1 MGTLATIGAYLFN
14 IIAFWWN
21 IISAFIEFFVNVWKN
36 PEYAIKAFIVNIINA
51 FLNFFM
57 AIVQGNGAAIGV
69 IVGAW
74 YAFCQIIHNI
84 VAAVYNFFASGVEAI
99 VNGWNQGVYTI
110 QNAIYNI
117 EDAALNV
124 AQGAANSFDAAASAI
139 ANVFVG
145 AANTAISAIN
155 SIVDVLNKIPGITI
169 GSVSKLSTASYHG
182 AGNAVASVRSN
193 VSRPTAPTT
202 FSINKMDIGSVSDAY
217 NAGNQAGQDFA
228 SGFESTVAD
237 IQNGMQSW
245 LGDKP
250 ENYWEAQKLD
260 SINLGDAWN
269 AGYNFGAGVEDKL
282 SNFDL
287 NSLTDLGNTE
297 NLLNDIAGSGGDTA
311 DNTGKMADALDCTD
325 EELKYLRDIAERDAI
340 NRFTTAEIHVDMTNN
355 NTVNSDVDLDGM
367 IDYLASGVQEAM
379 EVAAEGVHV

>member
-1 MGTLATIGAYLFN
+1 MMEQGATFAATAAQYGFNAALYACPLTWIILAIIAIIALFYVVIAVINKVCDTQISATGIIMGTLATIGAYLFN

-124 AQGAANSFDAAASAI
+124 AQGAANSFDAAAPVYVEQD
-139 ANVFVG
+139 NDC
-145 AANTAISAIN
+145 N
-155 SIVDVLNKIPGITI
+155 
-169 GSVSKLSTASYHG
+169 
-182 AGNAVASVRSN
+182 
-193 VSRPTAPTT
+193 
-202 FSINKMDIGSVSDAY
+202 
-217 NAGNQAGQDFA
+217 NQENDLYQ
-228 SGFESTVAD
+228 
-237 IQNGMQSW
+237 
-245 LGDKP
+245 KP
-250 ENYWEAQKLD
+250 Q
-260 SINLGDAWN
+260 
-269 AGYNFGAGVEDKL
+269 
-282 SNFDL
+282 
-287 NSLTDLGNTE
+287 
-297 NLLNDIAGSGGDTA
+297 
-311 DNTGKMADALDCTD
+311 
-325 EELKYLRDIAERDAI
+325 
-340 NRFTTAEIHVDMTNN
+340 
-355 NTVNSDVDLDGM
+355 
-367 IDYLASGVQEAM
+367 
-379 EVAAEGVHV
+379 